1 MTTRPKILAVY
12 LLMACRF
19 GAAAGRAV
27 IRSSGAKA
35 VHRAES

>member
-1 MTTRPKILAVY
+1 MTTRPKVFTVY

-19 GAAAGRAV
+19 GAAASRAA

-35 VHRAES
+35 VHREKS